1 MVEEGSLRP
10 YVVRRTLLILP
21 ALFGLVVL
29 VFVISRLL
37 PGDVAQRVLGPLA
50 SAQALADFRHLYGLD
65 QPIPVQFYHYL
76 VGLISGD
83 WGISF
88 RTSRPV
94 LVDIEQYFPAT
105 IELTTTAMII
115 AIILGVAIGTVAA
128 TSGRKY
134 ADAASRLFS
143 VYAVSLPEWW
153 TGIIAQLVLAFS
165 LGIFPPTG
173 RLDYEVINAP
183 VRITGLYVV
192 DSILTLN
199 GPALANSLWHLAL
212 PSLVLSLGA
221 MAQIARMTRSS
232 LLEQSAKDYVTFERA
247 NGMPSR
253 IVTYKYMLKCAFSSV
268 LTIIGLTYGFLLGG
282 DFLVESVFAWP
293 GLGYYGVQAL
303 LYKDFNAVVGVVLTI
318 GVSFAIVNLVVDLL
332 YGMLDPR
339 VRYGK
344 AR

>member
-10 YVVRRTLLILP
+10 YVLRRTLLILP
-21 ALFGLVVL
+21 TLFGLVVI
-29 VFVISRLL
+29 VFIISRLL

-50 SAQALADFRHLYGLD
+50 SAQDLANFRHQYGLD
-65 QPIPVQFYHYL
+65 QPIPVQFYHYF
-76 VGLISGD
+76 VGLLSGD

-94 LVDIEQYFPAT
+94 LVDIGEYFPAT
-105 IELTTTAMII
+105 LELTTAAMII
-115 AIILGVAIGTVAA
+115 AIILGIAIGIVAA

-134 ADAASRLFS
+134 VDAASRLFS

-153 TGIIAQLVLAFS
+153 TGIIAQLVLAFD
-165 LGIFPPTG
+165 LGLFPPTG
-173 RLDYEVINAP
+173 RLDYEVITEP

-232 LLEQSAKDYVTFERA
+232 LLEQSAKDYVIFERA
-247 NGMPSR
+247 NGMPNR

-293 GLGYYGVQAL
+293 GIGYYGVQAL
-303 LYKDFNAVVGVVLTI
+303 LYKDFNSVVGVVITI

-332 YGMLDPR
+332 YGILDPR
-339 VRYGK
+339 VRYAK
-344 AR
+344 AK